1 MSNGTWEGMEKL
13 SQSYDFSFFPGIRW
27 ISSEEEKKEA
37 DRFHKE
43 KEDKKGSCQ
52 QGDKPKI
59 IYYLHCGACMIPTQ
73 NFICKSSIQE
83 NVCLKPLLYVE
94 KRNCMA

>member
-1 MSNGTWEGMEKL
+1 MSDRTWEGMEKL
-13 SQSYDFSFFPGIRW
+13 SQNYDSSFFPGIRW
-27 ISSEEEKKEA
+27 LSSEEEKKEA

-43 KEDKKGSCQ
+43 KKDKTGSCHK
-52 QGDKPKI
+52 GDKPKI
-59 IYYLHCGACMIPTQ
+59 NYYLQHGACMIPTQ

-83 NVCLKPLLYVE
+83 NLCLKLLYMT